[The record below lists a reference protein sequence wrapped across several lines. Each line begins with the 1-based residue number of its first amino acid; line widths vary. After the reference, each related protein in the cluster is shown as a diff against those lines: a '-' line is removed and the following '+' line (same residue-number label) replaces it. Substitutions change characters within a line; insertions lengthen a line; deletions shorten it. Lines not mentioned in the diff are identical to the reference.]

1 MILQTYNFFF
11 IIAHEEYE
19 IFEIIIQKQRICN
32 KNEWMRLLSHF
43 FYLHLQKQIT
53 DTMKKLFLL
62 MLGCAMVAAASARK
76 PKVRLELFP
85 DGTPIST
92 WFSDTSRVDVN
103 SLGKKYSLTDYG
115 VKTDSNLVQ
124 TEAIQAVIDLAARE
138 GGGVVVVPQGTFL
151 SGSLFFKKGTHLKVE
166 GRLKGT
172 DRIRDF
178 KILDTRMEGQSLK
191 YFAALV
197 NADGVD
203 GFTITGPGVIDGNG
217 KAYWEEF
224 WIRREYNR
232 QCTNLEAMRPR
243 LTYISNSSNVTVQ
256 DVRLINSPFWTNHVY
271 KSDHVRFLG
280 CHIFSPTS
288 GIKAPSSDAIDLD
301 VCHDVLV
308 HGCYMS
314 VNDDAVVLKGGKGT
328 WADKDPNHGP
338 NYNIIIEDCVYGR
351 VHGCLTLGSES
362 LYDKNVVLRRC
373 KVTEAT
379 RVLWLKMRPDTPQH
393 YEYVTVEN
401 LEGNCGSF
409 LVVRPW
415 TQFFKPEDRED
426 MPLST
431 CNNIVIRN
439 INMDCNNFFDVGASD
454 KYQLRDF
461 TFENCKVRDK
471 KKAFDASLI
480 ENCVVKNLIV
490 E

>member
-1 MILQTYNFFF
+1 
-11 IIAHEEYE
+11 
-19 IFEIIIQKQRICN
+19 
-32 KNEWMRLLSHF
+32 
-43 FYLHLQKQIT
+43 
-53 DTMKKLFLL
+53 MKKLLFVL
-62 MLGCAMVAAASARK
+62 MLCLTTGAVEARK
-76 PKVRLELFP
+76 TKVKTPLFP
-85 DGTPIST
+85 DGTPIPT

-103 SLGKKYSLTDYG
+103 QLGKKYTLTDYG

-124 TEAIQAVIDLAARE
+124 TEAIQAVIDKATAE
-138 GGGVVVVPQGTFL
+138 GGGVIVVPKGTFL

-166 GRLKGT
+166 EGGRLKGS

-178 KILDTRMEGQSLK
+178 KLVDTRMEGQSIK

-203 GFTITGPGVIDGNG
+203 GFTITGPGTIDGNG
-217 KAYWEEF
+217 YNYWEEF

-243 LTYISNSSNVTVQ
+243 LTYISNSQNVTVQ
-256 DVRLINSPFWTNHVY
+256 DVKLINSPFWTNHVY
-271 KSDHVRFLG
+271 KSHHVRFLG
-280 CHIFSPTS
+280 CHIFSPTT
-288 GIKAPSSDAIDLD
+288 GVKAPSSDAIDLD

-328 WADKDPNHGP
+328 WADKDPNNGP

-362 LYDKNVVLRRC
+362 LYDKNVILRRC
-373 KVTEAT
+373 KIIEAT

-393 YEYVTVEN
+393 YEFVTVEDV
-401 LEGNCGSF
+401 EGNCGSF

-415 TQFFKPEDRED
+415 TQFFKPEDRDD

-431 CNNIVIRN
+431 CNNIVVHN
-439 INMDCNNFFDVGASD
+439 INMDCNNFFDVGTSE
-454 KYQLRDF
+454 KYQLKDF

-471 KKAFDASLI
+471 KKAFDASMI
-480 ENCVVKNLIV
+480 ENCVVRNLVI